1 MTTREQAQRDPR
13 YVSVADYLNPEEG
26 WGLYRS
32 FASADAARWYFDRL
46 PDEDNRVYRLV
57 VHPSRN
63 IIVCRETFAHRN

>member
-46 PDEDNRVYRLV
+46 PDEDNRV
-57 VHPSRN
+57 
-63 IIVCRETFAHRN
+63 